1 MTVSDD
7 LNVTSVEIRWLV
19 IGEGITHETGYWVSQ
34 NPGRVDQNRWQTS
47 IILST
52 GSNLGYLALQAFA
65 EDESGQVTTMVE
77 YNISQ
82 VVNASAV
89 WFGPHLD
96 GVDDDQWVGAT
107 PLPNH
112 PAQGIYRGENITLRS
127 CVLDADLFVES
138 EIPTIQVS
146 SGTVSNLTSVSQS
159 DANHHCYVG
168 NYSLEIGQPL
178 TDLTF
183 FLYSFD
189 GQLLNSRQIEVFDR
203 EPEIDISVVD
213 SEGETLSRVLGGGSE
228 FVKILITDADDPF
241 SPIIGDLDITWPGAE
256 TLTYPIDILQG
267 DNTMLVELPVVEVP
281 LESGDLIV
289 YSSIT
294 GKHGASQ
301 SKQFDIPL
309 ILTLP
314 NIVESSICDSSG
326 PIEELMFGQTAT
338 LTLVLESQRPIQ
350 SITASLYQENW
361 GVPAPLIDQPVWT
374 QPNENCLNSS
384 AEGEVIY
391 FRVKLDSSFS
401 DDGGT
406 LIFTVKTIDGLS
418 NSGQIALEFIHS
430 PPSVMIVGDN
440 EVAAGEDLHV
450 NGSVS
455 DADGLSDVTCFYYV
469 VKGNQSLAIIQ
480 SLFLGY
486 PLEDYGDEFVYPVPI
501 GLANQSINVSY
512 SCVDSNDG
520 YDNLTIEISILAPIP
535 CLNCSDDIHPNQNQ
549 SDSVEEPFSL
559 YLVILIVIITMIVSL
574 LLFFNKEKD
583 TTNEEIDWSAL
594 DENQQFEKSVVEIP
608 ESDVDELFEGQS
620 KDEELLHHLQG
631 SELELPDGWTVEVYS
646 EWLEGSIPEGWVEDQ
661 WQQFSREQLEIIE
674 SQELL

>member
-1 MTVSDD
+1 MKLLSFN
-7 LNVTSVEIRWLV
+7 LN
-19 IGEGITHETGYWVSQ
+19 GFNFNQ
-34 NPGRVDQNRWQTS
+34 
-47 IILST
+47 
-52 GSNLGYLALQAFA
+52 
-65 EDESGQVTTMVE
+65 
-77 YNISQ
+77 
-82 VVNASAV
+82 
-89 WFGPHLD
+89 
-96 GVDDDQWVGAT
+96 
-107 PLPNH
+107 
-112 PAQGIYRGENITLRS
+112 
-127 CVLDADLFVES
+127 
-138 EIPTIQVS
+138 
-146 SGTVSNLTSVSQS
+146 
-159 DANHHCYVG
+159 
-168 NYSLEIGQPL
+168 
-178 TDLTF
+178 
-183 FLYSFD
+183 
-189 GQLLNSRQIEVFDR
+189 
-203 EPEIDISVVD
+203 SVVD
-213 SEGETLSRVLGGGSE
+213 SEGRVINTWADDDKLVGT
-228 FVKILITDADDPF
+228 VITDGDDPL
-241 SPIIGDLDITWPGAE
+241 SPVIGDLDITWPGAE

-267 DNTMLVELPVVEVP
+267 DNTLLVELPVVEVP

-361 GVPAPLIDQPVWT
+361 GVSAPLIDQPVWT

-406 LIFTVKTIDGLS
+406 LTFTVKTIDGLS

-430 PPSVMIVGDN
+430 PPSVMIVGDD

-486 PLEDYGDEFVYPVPI
+486 PLDDYGDEFVYPVPI
-501 GLANQSINVSY
+501 GLANQSLNVSY
-512 SCVDSNDG
+512 SCVDSNG
-520 YDNLTIEISILAPIP
+520 GSDNLTIEISILAPIP
-535 CLNCSDDIHPNQNQ
+535 CLNCSDDLNLNQNQ

-559 YLVILIVIITMIVSL
+559 YLVILIVIITLIVSL

-583 TTNEEIDWSAL
+583 TTNEEIDWGAL
-594 DENQQFEKSVVEIP
+594 DENQQSEKSVVEIP

-620 KDEELLHHLQG
+620 EDEELLHHLQAG
-631 SELELPDGWTVEVYS
+631 ELELPDGWTVEVYS

-661 WQQFSREQLEIIE
+661 
-674 SQELL
+674 